1 MDLLNL
7 EKETAKKMAGRKI
20 LYKQEY
26 LDSLASAEHNQKIA
40 INSNIKPNQKFIKEK
55 VFMTNYGFSSPREH
69 KKKTTIK
76 TIE

>member
-1 MDLLNL
+1 MDLLSL
-7 EKETAKKMAGRKI
+7 EKETAEKMAGRKI

-26 LDSLASAEHNQKIA
+26 LDSLASAEQSQKTTFD
-40 INSNIKPNQKFIKEK
+40 SNIKPNQKLIKEK

-69 KKKTTIK
+69 KKKTMIK